1 MLDVYIVSS
10 PKMTLELK
18 FSVSPML
25 ECSLCPD
32 QKREAAEST
41 GQSGNR
47 LCWMCTLCPALKW
60 PWNRNFLFHH
70 CQLLECSLCPGQ
82 KREGTEST
90 GQSAER
96 MLRVQV

>member
-32 QKREAAEST
+32 QKREGAEST
-41 GQSGNR
+41 GQSG
-47 LCWMCTLCPALKW
+47 
-60 PWNRNFLFHH
+60 
-70 CQLLECSLCPGQ
+70 
-82 KREGTEST
+82 
-90 GQSAER
+90 ER
-96 MLRVQV
+96 MLRVQGRVVIDYVGCVQSVQP